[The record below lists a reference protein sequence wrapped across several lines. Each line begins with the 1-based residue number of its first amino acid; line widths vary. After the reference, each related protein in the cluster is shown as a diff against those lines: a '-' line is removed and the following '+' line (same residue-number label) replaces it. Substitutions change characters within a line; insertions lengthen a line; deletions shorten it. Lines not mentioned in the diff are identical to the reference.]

1 MSKTA
6 VVILNFNG
14 AHFLQQFLPILLQ
27 HTPNCD
33 VIVADNK
40 STDNS
45 LQILAQFDQRIST
58 ISLESN
64 FGYAGGYN
72 QALADL
78 PHDYFI
84 LLNSDVEVTSN
95 WSEGLIQMLDQD
107 QSVAAVQPK
116 IKDYFN
122 RSKFEY
128 AGAAGGFIDK
138 LGFPYCRGRIFESI
152 EEDTGQYDDPTEI
165 FWASGACFIIR
176 SKVFKDVGGFD
187 PSFFAHMEEIDL
199 CWRINNRGLKI
210 KFQPK
215 STIFHVGGGTLNK
228 QSSRK
233 TYLNIRN
240 NLSMLYKNLPR
251 KYFYLVIVIRLF
263 LDLLAAIKVSFT
275 NGTSHG
281 LAIGKGWLDFIGS
294 NKIQDEKNLVNGG
307 LYPFSIVWSYYL
319 KKLKTF
325 DSVKY

>member
-6 VVILNFNG
+6 VVILNYNG
-14 AHFLQQFLPILLQ
+14 AHFLEQFLPILIQ
-27 HTPNCD
+27 HTPNCEL
-33 VIVADNK
+33 IVADNK

-45 LQILAQFDQRIST
+45 LEVLVQFDQHIS
-58 ISLESN
+58 IIQLESN

-78 PHDYFI
+78 THDYFI
-84 LLNSDVEVTSN
+84 LLNSDVEVTPS
-95 WSEGLIQMLDQD
+95 WSEGLVEMLDQD
-107 QSVAAVQPK
+107 QNVAAVQPK
-116 IKDYFN
+116 IKDYYN

-152 EEDTGQYDDPTEI
+152 EEDKGQYDDATEI

-176 SKVFKDVGGFD
+176 ASVFKNVGGFD
-187 PSFFAHMEEIDL
+187 ASFFAHMEEIDL

-215 STIFHVGGGTLNK
+215 SSIFHVGGGTLNK

-240 NLSMLYKNLPR
+240 NLFMLYKNLPR
-251 KYFYLVIVIRLF
+251 KDFYLVFIIRVF
-263 LDLLAAIKVSFT
+263 LDSMAAIKMGFSSGYAHGIAIFKAWFSFI
-275 NGTSHG
+275 TSKK
-281 LAIGKGWLDFIGS
+281 IRDYKNIS
-294 NKIQDEKNLVNGG
+294 NPP
-307 LYPFSIVWSYYL
+307 LYPFSIVWTYYI
-319 KKLKTF
+319 KKLKVF
-325 DSVKY
+325 NEP